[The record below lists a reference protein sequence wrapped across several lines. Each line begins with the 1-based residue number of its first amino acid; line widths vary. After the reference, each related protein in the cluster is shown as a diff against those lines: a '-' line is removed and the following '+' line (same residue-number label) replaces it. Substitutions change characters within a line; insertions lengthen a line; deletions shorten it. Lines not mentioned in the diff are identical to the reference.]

1 MQQLQEQIKNMAS
14 EYFEDIRTCR
24 RYIHRH
30 PELSFFEK
38 ETAAFI
44 QQKLT
49 EYHIPFEANIA
60 GNGIVAIIAGKN
72 PSKKTIA
79 LRADID
85 ALPITEANDV
95 AYASSNKGVM
105 HACGHDAHT
114 ASLLGAGRIL
124 NNLRDA
130 FEGTVKLIFQ
140 PAEEKLPGG
149 AKLMIEAGVLN
160 NPNVDAIIAQHVF
173 TPFKVGTV
181 AYCFGTAM
189 ASTDE
194 LYITIHGKGG
204 HGAYPQ
210 DTIDP
215 VMISAQL
222 LVALQQVVS
231 RTVSPFQ
238 PAVLSFGKVIAD
250 GATNVIP
257 DKAYLEGTFRALDE
271 TVRADAHKKI
281 VEIATHI
288 AEAFGARAEVRIEKG
303 YPVLHN
309 DEALTRRS
317 YDRAVAYL
325 GQENVII
332 TTPRMGAEDFAYYSR
347 EIPACFYRLGT
358 GNPEKGIVSNIH
370 TPTFDIDEDAL
381 KIGMGLMAW
390 HAIGELL

>member
-95 AYASSNKGVM
+95 VYASSNKGVM

-325 GQENVII
+325 GQENVFI

>member
-95 AYASSNKGVM
+95 VYASSNKGVM